1 MGGSAS
7 YRLAKKIANARLNG
21 APQTEIDD
29 LERKRQAAKEAE
41 REKRRQQ
48 NSENQSPYRE
58 SYDQKRLD
66 NAIWTNDKQEVD
78 DKFRESSGK
87 AWNSFDDQEKIAAM
101 NFTGGYYR
109 KMNRFLGGD
118 LKPTD
123 YGYDDVVD
131 YVQNLTSALDKSEIP
146 EDIWVRRGVS
156 DRHLNRLFGFNLN
169 TPTNDMLNG
178 IQEAINNNKIVDVNN
193 FMSTGA
199 TSDTGFTGTE
209 MKIFVPKGSKG
220 IYAEP
225 FSSNGMGDGIDWDGI
240 SGQSGFGSEFEIL
253 LQRGYK
259 LKPIAINRKG
269 GMFGDDQ
276 IVFVIV
282 GQESKPVQRQEID
295 WNNI

>member
-87 AWNSFDDQEKIAAM
+87 AWNSFTDDERDAAWE
-101 NFTGGYYR
+101 FTGGAYDS
-109 KMNRFLGGD
+109 MNKLLGGRLD
-118 LKPTD
+118 PTE
-123 YGYDDVVD
+123 YLYDGTMERVN
-131 YVQNLTSALDKSEIP
+131 QLTAALDKTEIP

-156 DRHLNRLFGFNLN
+156 TRHMNRMFGL
-169 TPTNDMLNG
+169 MLAQPIPAMLDG
-178 IQEAINNNKIVDVNN
+178 VQEAIDQGKIIDVNN

-199 TSDTGFTGTE
+199 TSESGFSGVE

-225 FSSNGMGDGIDWDGI
+225 FSVHGEGSGLGWDGV
-240 SGQSGFGSEFEIL
+240 SRQSGYGTEFEII

-259 LKPIAINRKG
+259 LKPIAINRTG
-269 GMFGDDQ
+269 GRYGTPQ
-276 IVFVIV
+276 VVFTIV
-282 GQESKPVQRQEID
+282 GQDAKTIERPEID
-295 WNNI
+295 WSKI